1 MDLQQVLNDR
11 ATATAT
17 YMGDTL
23 TFKYRPAMVTV
34 ETVSKLQTEQS
45 ISELSHFFSGA
56 LVWWDLNEPDP
67 AGSNGDRRM
76 VEINEMIFTKLPAAL
91 VRAIAAAI
99 LHDAPKRD
107 EGNASS
113 GS

>member
-1 MDLQQVLNDR
+1 MDLQTVLNDR

-17 YMGDTL
+17 YMDDKL

-34 ETVSKLQTEQS
+34 ETVSKLQSEQS
-45 ISELSHFFSGA
+45 ITELSHFFAGA

-67 AGSNGDRRM
+67 DNEGSRRM
-76 VEINEMIFTKLPAAL
+76 VEINETIFTKLPAAL
-91 VRAIAAAI
+91 VRAIATAI

-107 EGNASS
+107 EGNAFS